1 MSTAE
6 IADNRW
12 EVEAT
17 KVEATNPAGLMQL
30 VLVAVFGVFFVGV
43 ALVALYSLVAGP
55 QESEMEQMFKK
66 QAPAAAPAQ

>member
-17 KVEATNPAGLMQL
+17 KVQATDPAGLAQL
-30 VLVAVFGVFFVGV
+30 ILVAIFSVFFVGV
-43 ALVALYSLVAGP
+43 ALVAVYSLFAGP
-55 QESEMEQMFKK
+55 QEGSMEQMFKN
-66 QAPAAAPAQ
+66 QPAPAQH

>member
-17 KVEATNPAGLMQL
+17 KVEATNPAGIAQL
-30 VLVAVFGVFFVGV
+30 VLVAVFGVFFAGV
-43 ALVALYSLVAGP
+43 ALVAVYSLFAGP
-55 QESEMEQMFKK
+55 QESNMEQMFKNK
-66 QAPAAAPAQ
+66 APAPGSR

>member
-17 KVEATNPAGLMQL
+17 KVEATNPAGLAQL
-30 VLVAVFGVFFVGV
+30 ILVGIFSVFFVGV
-43 ALVALYSLVAGP
+43 ALVAVYSLFAGP
-55 QESEMEQMFKK
+55 SEGSMEEMFKN
-66 QAPAAAPAQ
+66 QPAAGAAQ

>member
-17 KVEATNPAGLMQL
+17 KVETTNPAGLAQL
-30 VLVAVFGVFFVGV
+30 ILVAVFSLFFVGV
-43 ALVALYSLVAGP
+43 ALVAVYSLFAGP
-55 QESEMEQMFKK
+55 QEGSMEEMFKNP
-66 QAPAAAPAQ
+66 PAAT